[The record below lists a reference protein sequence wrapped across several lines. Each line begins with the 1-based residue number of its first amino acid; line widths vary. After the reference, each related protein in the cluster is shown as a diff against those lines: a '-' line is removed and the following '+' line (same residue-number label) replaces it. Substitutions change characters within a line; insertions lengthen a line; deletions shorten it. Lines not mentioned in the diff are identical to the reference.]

1 MPLEIE
7 ARKEVKESKYCQENY
22 TECVRTNKAIT
33 VQNNKFRQL

>member
-1 MPLEIE
+1 ME